1 MSNFEQTLFVGRHTV
16 SRGVTLAGSRSAT
29 KRLGADMSVTR
40 IIILA
45 IAGGLAYAGLSA
57 GIVRFATLIPSF

>member
-1 MSNFEQTLFVGRHTV
+1 
-16 SRGVTLAGSRSAT
+16 
-29 KRLGADMSVTR
+29 MSVTR

-57 GIVRFATLIPSF
+57 GIVRFATFIPSF

>member
-1 MSNFEQTLFVGRHTV
+1 
-16 SRGVTLAGSRSAT
+16 
-29 KRLGADMSVTR
+29 MSVTR

-45 IAGGLAYAGLSA
+45 IACGLAYAGLIA